1 MGYSHK
7 NSMRG
12 GSHLTEQLLSIPSG
26 SAPLRLLCVCCVRG
40 ESVSALM
47 RQPPHTPPLVT
58 APLFRANAKL
68 AHASCFQFPH
78 WLQGGGPVQRAKSR
92 VPFCCFTAGFDTSG
106 MSKNGN
112 AVSWVPVQAFK
123 PPLLDLKSGSR
134 SIVSVIW
141 VQCETNCWGFIL
153 LADTSLCLNPL
164 FSGRHGK
171 GGTFPRQFQLPN
183 RSKDYGDSKK
193 PALLKQLQQ
202 RCYTEIT
209 TEHVYRTTRTQTTL
223 YPAVWSQSSNFR
235 CIFLTFKQDILK
247 YYPLLESFFA
257 PRGDLLHCWLAVSG
271 SC

>member
-1 MGYSHK
+1 MLAHTRTTLPDVKLCGPSAEGYSICLPFPVSRFFLSIPLCQTQKITPVSMGYSHK

-92 VPFCCFTAGFDTSG
+92 VPFCCFTAWFDTSG

-112 AVSWVPVQAFK
+112 AVSE
-123 PPLLDLKSGSR
+123 
-134 SIVSVIW
+134 
-141 VQCETNCWGFIL
+141 C
-153 LADTSLCLNPL
+153 
-164 FSGRHGK
+164 
-171 GGTFPRQFQLPN
+171 
-183 RSKDYGDSKK
+183 RSKHLNRHY
-193 PALLKQLQQ
+193 
-202 RCYTEIT
+202 
-209 TEHVYRTTRTQTTL
+209 
-223 YPAVWSQSSNFR
+223 
-235 CIFLTFKQDILK
+235 
-247 YYPLLESFFA
+247 
-257 PRGDLLHCWLAVSG
+257 
-271 SC
+271 